1 MSLLRIAIIVVG
13 GVALYATGKRNGVNV
28 GYHIGRADMKAGKE
42 YRSADELKELADDT
56 PVTWQLRDAI

>member
-13 GVALYATGKRNGVNV
+13 GVALYTTGKRNGVCV
-28 GYHIGRADMKAGKE
+28 GYHIGRADYKAGKE
-42 YRSADELKELADDT
+42 YRTSDELKELADDT